1 MTAST
6 STPPTTSQTIPVAT
20 PATSPGGLIDVPAG
34 LAGVRAADTA
44 LGDVRGSEGFYHY
57 RQYSAID
64 LARTRTLEDVWF
76 LQYEGHLPD
85 SAELLDFRAQIDEL
99 RDLPPQLADMLP
111 ALATAGSS
119 SAMLPRLR
127 TALSM
132 LASIEGSRPV
142 YGARPEDRRRD
153 AMRVAAVTPTLLA
166 GIYRLRRGESPL
178 APRPGLSAAAQWL
191 YLLTGQEPESRDPR
205 DVSAIDQYLVCTVD
219 HGFNA
224 STFTARVVTS
234 TGADVASAVCSAIGA
249 FSGPLHGGAPDRALA
264 ALDDIG
270 SPDRAEEWVR
280 ARVTSGER
288 IMGFGH
294 AVYRTDDPRAAL
306 LRGIAQEGGGR
317 LAEFATEVEKT
328 VIRVLAELKPGRS
341 LNTNVEFWAGVVME
355 QAGLARDL
363 FTPTFTVSRVIG
375 WTANVLE
382 QAQDS
387 KIIRPSARYT
397 GLPAPQPV
405 PELDQVSAA

>member
-6 STPPTTSQTIPVAT
+6 STPPITSQTIPVAT

-76 LQYEGHLPD
+76 LQFEGHLPD
-85 SAELLDFRAQIDEL
+85 SAELVDFRAQIDEL

-306 LRGIAQEGGGR
+306 LRGIAQERGGR

-328 VIRVLAELKPGRS
+328 VVRVLAELKPGRS

-397 GLPAPQPV
+397 GPPAPQPV
-405 PELDQVSAA
+405 PELEASAA

>member
-6 STPPTTSQTIPVAT
+6 STPPTTSPT
-20 PATSPGGLIDVPAG
+20 TSGGLIDVPAG

-111 ALATAGSS
+111 ALATAGPS

-142 YGARPEDRRRD
+142 YGARPDDRRRD
-153 AMRVAAVTPTLLA
+153 AMRIAAVTPTLLA

-178 APRPGLSAAAQWL
+178 TPRPGLSAAAQWL
-191 YLLTGQEPESRDPR
+191 YLLSGQEPESRDPR

-306 LRGIAQEGGGR
+306 LRGIAQERGGR
-317 LAEFATEVEKT
+317 LAGFATEVEKT

-387 KIIRPSARYT
+387 KIIRPTARYT

-405 PELDQVSAA
+405 PELDQASAA

>member
-57 RQYSAID
+57 RQYSALD

-76 LQYEGHLPD
+76 LQFEGHLPD
-85 SAELLDFRAQIDEL
+85 SAELVDFRAQIDEL

-306 LRGIAQEGGGR
+306 LRGIAQERGGR

>member
-6 STPPTTSQTIPVAT
+6 STPPTTSPTT

-76 LQYEGHLPD
+76 LQFEGHLPD
-85 SAELLDFRAQIDEL
+85 SAELVDFRAQIDEL

-191 YLLTGQEPESRDPR
+191 YLLTGQEPESRAPR
-205 DVSAIDQYLVCTVD
+205 DVSAIDQYLICTVD

-306 LRGIAQEGGGR
+306 LRGIAQERGGR

-328 VIRVLAELKPGRS
+328 VVRVLAELKPGRS

-405 PELDQVSAA
+405 PELDQASAA